1 MFFEVIIAPA
11 LVHANESSDKFT
23 GTCAHLPCTHALLL
37 RCELTSIFILVL
49 LSNSYLIHML
59 IATITIK

>member
-1 MFFEVIIAPA
+1 MFFEVVIAPA
-11 LVHANESSDKFT
+11 LVHANESSDEFT
-23 GTCAHLPCTHALLL
+23 GTCAHLPYTLLL

>member
-1 MFFEVIIAPA
+1 MFFEVVIAPA
-11 LVHANESSDKFT
+11 LVHANESSDEFT
-23 GTCAHLPCTHALLL
+23 GTCAPLHTLLL

>member
-1 MFFEVIIAPA
+1 MFSEVVIAPV
-11 LVHANESSDKFT
+11 LMHANESSGWIYRNLYTPLHTLFLQC
-23 GTCAHLPCTHALLL
+23 G
-37 RCELTSIFILVL
+37 LTSIFILVL